1 MDYKHRDDRA
11 FNSHVVF
18 RHPQLNFSELNTFFY
33 YIDERLSIQMKK
45 DRGEP
50 FPWTRNEIL
59 RENSFTCNRRVDDKT
74 TKWLLDN
81 ITNNPILST
90 SDKVWKSL
98 IFRTYNKIET
108 AEMIDL
114 VNSSFSELQCK
125 GSYILDSA
133 EGDVFTRAYKNIA
146 VKYADREK
154 YSEHTWKS
162 VALLR
167 ILDLRKEYEGYTP
180 APLIHSA
187 ERAFEWIKTNM
198 QGVGDFLGF
207 QLLLDLMYLE
217 QIPYSN
223 NCFVI
228 TGPGS
233 QAGIDRIFIDKDGMS
248 YEECVCYLT
257 YNFEKLCIECYNE
270 EFEYSLV
277 KHILNDPQAYCVTD
291 VQNMLCEFSKFK
303 YLIEG
308 RHFRPRKYIH
318 QEENN
323 NE

>member
-1 MDYKHRDDRA
+1 MDYKHKDNRT
-11 FNSHVVF
+11 FNSHVVLK
-18 RHPQLNFSELNTFFY
+18 HPQLNFSELNMFFY

-74 TKWLLDN
+74 TKWLLNN
-81 ITNNPILST
+81 ITNNSLLGT
-90 SDKVWKSL
+90 CDKVWKSL
-98 IFRTYNKIET
+98 IFRTYNKVET
-108 AEMIDL
+108 AELIHLTDATYQEL
-114 VNSSFSELQCK
+114 YNKYSFV
-125 GSYILDSA
+125 LDNT
-133 EGDVFTRAYKNIA
+133 ENDVFTRAYKNINI
-146 VKYADREK
+146 KYADRDK
-154 YSEHTWKS
+154 YPVHTWKS

-167 ILDLRKEYEGYTP
+167 ILNLRREYSGSIPSELMT
-180 APLIHSA
+180 SSV
-187 ERAFEWIKTNM
+187 EAFHWIIENM
-198 QGVGDFLGF
+198 KGVGDFIGY
-207 QLLLDLMYLE
+207 QLLLDLMYIDE
-217 QIPYSN
+217 IPYSN
-223 NCFVI
+223 NCFVV

-257 YNFEKLCIECYNE
+257 YNFEKLCIQCYDE

-277 KHILNDPQAYCVTD
+277 KHILNDPQAYCVSD

-308 RHFRPRKYIH
+308 RHFRPRKYIY
-318 QEENN
+318 QEGTQ
-323 NE
+323 